1 MKPYRAFF
9 RTESVASRR
18 PLLSEADGLAA
29 VEASGE
35 INGIADGNL
44 LRITRDGNTN
54 YSHGGG
60 AYPNLFDAHPPFQ
73 IDGNFAGTAGVA
85 EMLLQSQDG
94 DINLLPALPAAW
106 KSGKIT
112 GLKARGNYEVDI
124 EWANGE
130 LVKATI
136 RSLSHSKPVVKLK
149 SKPVKIDGKRIVVR

>member
-1 MKPYRAFF
+1 M
-9 RTESVASRR
+9 VV
-18 PLLSEADGLAA
+18 LLNAPSEKVGVITLFK
-29 VEASGE
+29 
-35 INGIADGNL
+35 NL
-44 LRITRDGNTN
+44 LRLTREGGTN
-54 YSHGGG
+54 YNRGGG

-73 IDGNFAGTAGVA
+73 IDGNFAGTAGIA

-124 EWANGE
+124 EWVNGE

-136 RSLSHSKPVVKLK
+136 RSLSHNKPVVRLK
-149 SKPVKIDGKRIVVR
+149 SKPVKIDGKRVVVR